1 MQDYISM
8 PLVGFPI
15 IASLIIMAT
24 VSNLSEEV
32 REKMVNPIR
41 WAILLFSLGLLG
53 LTTAM
58 FYNYFG
64 DFNGFEGIVF
74 NSYVFEARYS
84 WVDSLGINWS
94 VGLDALSFP
103 MVWLTTLLLPIT
115 IIATW
120 DEKNGAYYHPL

>member
-1 MQDYISM
+1 
-8 PLVGFPI
+8 
-15 IASLIIMAT
+15 MAT

-64 DFNGFEGIVF
+64 DFNGFEGSYILREVNGFKGNLNGFKWNLRKF
-74 NSYVFEARYS
+74 NGFK
-84 WVDSLGINWS
+84 G
-94 VGLDALSFP
+94 
-103 MVWLTTLLLPIT
+103 T
-115 IIATW
+115 
-120 DEKNGAYYHPL
+120 